1 MSYQERMP
9 AHAQTSGIFLEE
21 GGTEVRV
28 KGTSLWCLSSVTS
41 FYGKLKILLK
51 NPNSLIFIHAAR
63 KPVWLNPNTYERS
76 NQRQMYCCLLPFLAL
91 EERQTILG
99 QKKEAKQAFYYI
111 RKSANTK
118 KITTGRPRSILGTP
132 MDTFPLCTPIGIFLG
147 RAGKAEHRSFMQA
160 CESTQSAQ

>member
-1 MSYQERMP
+1 MSYQKRMP

-63 KPVWLNPNTYERS
+63 KPV
-76 NQRQMYCCLLPFLAL
+76 
-91 EERQTILG
+91 
-99 QKKEAKQAFYYI
+99 
-111 RKSANTK
+111 
-118 KITTGRPRSILGTP
+118 
-132 MDTFPLCTPIGIFLG
+132 
-147 RAGKAEHRSFMQA
+147 
-160 CESTQSAQ
+160 